1 MNNDNPS
8 QTPQDPNSEAAYQT
22 AQAAGNT
29 HLTYQQWLHVRSPE
43 FKAWFG
49 DWENDPQN
57 ASKAVHPETGEPMV
71 VYHTSSWNPLKESEG
86 KAVFRKGTNGGLSG
100 DGIYF
105 SEYPLHQF
113 GSEVTEYF
121 LNIRNPITTESASDE
136 RYDSLYENL
145 IDGSMYSHYVYQ
157 RGGLKKNWHEL
168 APEFDGVI
176 NRNETVVISP
186 NQIKSATHN
195 IGTFSPENPD
205 IRFSVGQTAQDKVKF
220 NLYEGDK
227 TRFARA
233 INGIYSGNFEAKHNR
248 LVDMGTTPD
257 VLQMLGLP
265 NVRVTIRETTIEKA
279 FHNQLDFTQ
288 HGHNIAPET
297 LKRFPEQMNNPIAVM
312 HAGKNSDN
320 PDSMLVLTELT
331 ETEFLSEQEIERGIQ
346 PKEKP
351 VIAAFIINQ
360 TFDGM
365 EVINIT
371 SIHGRS
377 FNNILDIIQENVK
390 HDRLL
395 YWNKEKGSQFL
406 PVSAST
412 TPPTLR
418 PIVQRLRSGVNL
430 GENCKTETDLVQW
443 QSTHQT
449 RFSLNTDAEQ
459 HDRTAEL
466 QRTLSAALGGLS
478 QHIRLARSQDTTL
491 PNGET
496 IPPQVE
502 GWYNPQTRQITLLAD
517 RMDADTAAFV
527 TWHELGHRQIHVTSW
542 RDWQKAW
549 AKARQNPTVDA
560 IARAIETDRRQVQQ
574 PVSRTEATEEAAAE
588 LYAAHKTRRYDVL
601 ENKYHIQ
608 IPAAQRAGFTGYFA
622 RLQQKL
628 RGIINRA
635 LGKAAPSFTD
645 GQVFQLLN
653 RLDRAK
659 EADFRQPETQF
670 APTTDLRFSRSAS
683 TQQQYEQR
691 IDDLFAGKHFRDQVR
706 VLDRSDLLDMLGY
719 GGMPVV
725 LVNSKVN
732 APDRKNG
739 GKDPKHQNMTAEI
752 WKKMPEWL
760 DNPAMVFKSDT
771 YPNRLV
777 FIAPESVGSN
787 PIKIIVEPNGESLK
801 AHVLL
806 NAYDMHETAQH
817 QDGRH
822 KGNPFNTF
830 TNWRDRDL
838 LLYIDKE
845 KTRRLA
851 SRSELLLQGR
861 LLQPTGLSKIL
872 TENNLRGYR
881 KSMDVAQRQPE
892 TLSSPDTPKFSFTQ
906 RSFVMSNDYAPP
918 TYDEVRTALSYIPT
932 PSGYSD
938 WYPMAYAIKDAL
950 GENGKELWH
959 NWSRQGDNYNA
970 RTAEAT
976 WKSAKPKAGGITA
989 ATLFKQARD
998 NGYRPEKPY
1007 VAPTPEQRAQ
1017 IAKERATQNEIW
1029 ETFHE
1034 MRHQSAAK
1042 LANTIWRNS
1051 KELTAADLAHPYLQ
1065 SKGIQD
1071 LAAVAGIRIN
1081 RYKGQNKLVIPIYLR
1096 NEQTGKTEL
1105 VNLQQID
1112 ANGEKRFLAGGQKSG
1127 GYAILNGTK
1136 ADMKD
1141 GFYIAEGYATAASV
1155 HLATGKPVIIAFD
1168 AGNLPVV
1175 AARIAERGNLPA
1187 DTPVYLAADN
1197 DRISQKGLSKAAEA
1211 TALLGEHAQIRLP
1224 EFDVNDIEAWQQRHG
1239 QTDSEG
1245 KAKFPSDF
1253 NDLHEVRGLEAV
1265 KATLDTPLSANRM
1278 FQVEAMQPEIDR
1290 QTEHRQSQ
1298 DTNPSDNRPEPT
1310 ETLPLDA
1317 AGLRFRAEY
1326 VLDKFEHEKQRNAL
1340 LAELAKQGID
1350 IRGEVD
1356 KILAGR
1362 EAQKQPE
1369 TEPQRQ
1375 PETAKPPTSSNIPFT
1390 QAVDKV
1396 EAGEVPAGY
1405 ISLGTTT
1412 DVLQML
1418 GVPQG
1423 KMRISGGTI
1432 EKAVADYLNR
1442 QNAYDKNRHAVN
1454 PEDLKLLPG
1463 EMNDP
1468 IAVFKSAT
1476 QSNSFVVL
1484 TQLYERE
1491 NGKEKPVI
1499 AAVHLN
1505 KGKGKHGADLIDVV
1519 SVYGRSD
1526 AQLERA
1532 FQNDLLYVHNEKV
1545 REFLAT
1551 HPLQLHW
1558 DITSEPELF
1567 KRNIKTNN
1575 DLAQWQNA
1583 HRQPENPTPSMA
1595 QSPNQTTT
1603 PTTNP
1608 SQPEK
1613 ENTMAQQPTPEE
1625 LRRHAQNVAQI
1636 TNEADRQVVMD
1647 ELAERGIHVRG
1658 EVNKILAEHEAKMSQ
1673 QPENE
1678 HGEFQPSQNEQPETV
1693 VSPTFA
1699 DELSA
1704 LNLPSDFSFEYQV
1717 LPPYGREIARIHL
1730 EGYGGEIMVD
1740 KIEADKGGGYVAS
1753 FDKVL
1758 DGKPIHLDNLSTL
1771 MREMTFQMRQAAERE
1786 RRPHQEPTAAQSQRQ
1801 PETAQPPEPAQPT
1814 AADNAAVAVSEPL
1827 EKQTVEQPQNQ
1838 QENTMPTP
1846 ETNLVLPTREAA
1858 VEYEAIN
1865 RVMQASTL
1873 AEMNRIEPRPDGVTD
1888 VAQYLQE
1895 QLAKNKE
1902 QLAHETDN
1910 AQREA
1915 LQDDIAV
1922 GEIAVSLAQQGL
1934 SSQQLQ
1940 QRAETLLAE
1949 AQRVPAAEVE
1959 NSIEFGG
1966 IMQEQ
1971 AQSPAQPA
1979 EAQPQLETISA
1990 AEVQENLRRAKEKE
2004 RIEQAQQ
2011 FLQETAA
2018 GAAVGIAADAA
2029 LDAAIPGSSMAKT
2042 ATGVAAGF
2050 AGDAAAERALWDD
2063 SVQSSGQNAPDNT
2076 ERQPET
2082 NHPKPVLDHG
2092 YDAPA
2097 NIKARYIQ
2105 TNSRFSGH
2113 LNYSDINSHETVVF
2127 QDKGSKLS
2135 TPKNDAQTVSDML
2148 DVAQTKNWG
2157 SIKISGSKE
2166 FKQQMW
2172 LEANLRGIAT
2182 SGYKPSKEDL
2192 ALLDH
2197 KREERS
2203 RNSIEHQPNA
2213 PERNKSTPAMPSQA
2227 RTDSLDFAPLHSEAD
2242 KRVKQAQTPEQQL
2255 QAVQTQE
2262 RVTAGAAQA
2271 EQAKDNQQN
2280 VPEPASQD
2288 KTNALMDAYHKK
2300 LNRLSKDD
2308 MAMIR
2313 KVEVGYLQVLEQ
2325 MPHKNPD
2332 ERELMRRSVYQ
2343 ALGNMIQG
2351 NKLTIPH
2358 LEPSQQQQA
2367 QHQELAGKGKGKD
2380 KGMGM
2385 SD

>member
-8 QTPQDPNSEAAYQT
+8 QTPQDLNNEAAYQT
-22 AQAAGNT
+22 ALAAGKT
-29 HLTYQQWLHVRSPE
+29 RLTYQQWLHVRTPE

-136 RYDSLYENL
+136 RYDPLYANL
-145 IDGSMYSHYVYQ
+145 IDGSLYSHYVYQ

-168 APEFDGVI
+168 APEFDGVM
-176 NRNETVVISP
+176 NRNETVAVSP

-195 IGTFSPENPD
+195 IGTFSPDNPD
-205 IRFSVGQTAQDKVKF
+205 IR
-220 NLYEGDK
+220 Y
-227 TRFARA
+227 
-233 INGIYSGNFEAKHNR
+233 
-248 LVDMGTTPD
+248 
-257 VLQMLGLP
+257 
-265 NVRVTIRETTIEKA
+265 
-279 FHNQLDFTQ
+279 
-288 HGHNIAPET
+288 
-297 LKRFPEQMNNPIAVM
+297 
-312 HAGKNSDN
+312 
-320 PDSMLVLTELT
+320 
-331 ETEFLSEQEIERGIQ
+331 
-346 PKEKP
+346 
-351 VIAAFIINQ
+351 
-360 TFDGM
+360 
-365 EVINIT
+365 
-371 SIHGRS
+371 
-377 FNNILDIIQENVK
+377 
-390 HDRLL
+390 
-395 YWNKEKGSQFL
+395 
-406 PVSAST
+406 ST
-412 TPPTLR
+412 TTATPQQTNSEAHLR
-418 PIVQRLRSGVNL
+418 HI
-430 GENCKTETDLVQW
+430 
-443 QSTHQT
+443 
-449 RFSLNTDAEQ
+449 LNN
-459 HDRTAEL
+459 
-466 QRTLSAALGGLS
+466 ALGNHA
-478 QHIRLARSQDTTL
+478 QHIHIDTSQTTAL
-491 PNGET
+491 PNGNP
-496 IPPQVE
+496 IPAQAE
-502 GWYNPQTRQITLLAD
+502 GWYDPKSRQITLLAD

-527 TWHELGHRQIHVTSW
+527 AWHELGHRQIHVTSW

-635 LGKAAPSFTD
+635 LGKAAPTFTD

-691 IDDLFAGKHFRDQVR
+691 IDDLFAGKHFRDHVR

-892 TLSSPDTPKFSFTQ
+892 TLSSPATPKFSFTPQ
-906 RSFVMSNDYAPP
+906 RSSSMNNDYAPP

-932 PSGYSD
+932 PSSYSD

-1017 IAKERATQNEIW
+1017 IAKEHATQNEIW
-1029 ETFHE
+1029 ETFHA

-1127 GYAILNGTK
+1127 GYAVLNGTK

-1141 GFYIAEGYATAASV
+1141 GFYLAEGYATAASV

-1211 TALLGEHAQIRLP
+1211 AALLGGRAQIRLP

-1405 ISLGTTT
+1405 ISLGTTP

-1454 PEDLKLLPG
+1454 PEDLKLLSG

-1551 HPLQLHW
+1551 HQLQLHW

-1583 HRQPENPTPSMA
+1583 HRQPETTTPSMA
-1595 QSPNQTTT
+1595 QRPNQTAT

-1608 SQPEK
+1608 TQPEK

-1636 TNEADRQVVMD
+1636 TDETDRQVVMD

-1658 EVNKILAEHEAKMSQ
+1658 EVNKILAEREAQM
-1673 QPENE
+1673 QPENK
-1678 HGEFQPSQNEQPETV
+1678 QNEPEP
-1693 VSPTFA
+1693 SP
-1699 DELSA
+1699 
-1704 LNLPSDFSFEYQV
+1704 NPS
-1717 LPPYGREIARIHL
+1717 
-1730 EGYGGEIMVD
+1730 
-1740 KIEADKGGGYVAS
+1740 
-1753 FDKVL
+1753 
-1758 DGKPIHLDNLSTL
+1758 
-1771 MREMTFQMRQAAERE
+1771 
-1786 RRPHQEPTAAQSQRQ
+1786 
-1801 PETAQPPEPAQPT
+1801 EPAQPAT
-1814 AADNAAVAVSEPL
+1814 AADNAAVAVSEPS
-1827 EKQTVEQPQNQ
+1827 KTQTVEQPQNQ

-1846 ETNLVLPTREAA
+1846 ETHLVLPTREAA

-1910 AQREA
+1910 AQRDV

-1949 AQRVPAAEVE
+1949 AKCVPAAEVE

-1966 IMQEQ
+1966 ITQEQAQEQ

-2029 LDAAIPGSSMAKT
+2029 LDAAMPNGGTAKT
-2042 ATGVAAGF
+2042 AADIVVDLASDHIAERVSQPSLIQETEQDNPEIPTYQKPKPILDLDYETPKGF
-2050 AGDAAAERALWDD
+2050 AD
-2063 SVQSSGQNAPDNT
+2063 
-2076 ERQPET
+2076 
-2082 NHPKPVLDHG
+2082 
-2092 YDAPA
+2092 
-2097 NIKARYIQ
+2097 RYIRMEGKYLDFKNHQTVMFEDKGKKLNTAQ
-2105 TNSRFSGH
+2105 TNPQI
-2113 LNYSDINSHETVVF
+2113 IN
-2127 QDKGSKLS
+2127 
-2135 TPKNDAQTVSDML
+2135 DML
-2148 DVAQTKNWG
+2148 DTAQAKNWD
-2157 SIKISGSKE
+2157 SIKISGSQE
-2166 FKQQMW
+2166 FRQQVW
-2172 LEANLRGIAT
+2172 LEAELRGIKTA
-2182 SGYKPSKEDL
+2182 GYKPTQEDI
-2192 ALLDH
+2192 AKRDYLLES
-2197 KREERS
+2197 RY
-2203 RNSIEHQPNA
+2203 RNSIE
-2213 PERNKSTPAMPSQA
+2213 
-2227 RTDSLDFAPLHSEAD
+2227 
-2242 KRVKQAQTPEQQL
+2242 
-2255 QAVQTQE
+2255 
-2262 RVTAGAAQA
+2262 
-2271 EQAKDNQQN
+2271 
-2280 VPEPASQD
+2280 
-2288 KTNALMDAYHKK
+2288 
-2300 LNRLSKDD
+2300 
-2308 MAMIR
+2308 
-2313 KVEVGYLQVLEQ
+2313 
-2325 MPHKNPD
+2325 
-2332 ERELMRRSVYQ
+2332 
-2343 ALGNMIQG
+2343 
-2351 NKLTIPH
+2351 
-2358 LEPSQQQQA
+2358 A
-2367 QHQELAGKGKGKD
+2367 QHQPERDKEARQDKAQREAAQREQVLQGLDSNPPKPKHASNEQDAGSLFDDAAPKTSMSPLPDNSATLRSKADKAQALADTPEASAAARQMQNQAAHASIQHDSLNAQMNAERSKPINPELDSARAVYRQKANTLNRDEKLRLQHMEAHMERVIRHYPPTEQDEFWKRYYEETANEIKGGKLHNTEYPKQETKPSPSQTFSQNRNNQQHEQGDDGVEIGD
-2380 KGMGM
+2380 
-2385 SD
+2385 